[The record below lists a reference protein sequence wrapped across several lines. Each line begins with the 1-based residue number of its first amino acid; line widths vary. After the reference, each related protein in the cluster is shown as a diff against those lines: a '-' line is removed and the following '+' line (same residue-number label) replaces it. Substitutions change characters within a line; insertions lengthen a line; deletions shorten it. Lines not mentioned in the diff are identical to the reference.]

1 MPDVKDNKDKK
12 DKTLNDAQATI
23 GKKQKTPEMKDAQE
37 HHEKPPNAHFAKE
50 VSMYLVFG
58 VLTTLINLA
67 TYSVLVM
74 LGIHYGIA
82 TSAAFVL
89 AVFFA
94 YETNKRFVFDSV
106 KATAR
111 EESRQIA
118 AFFSSRV
125 ATFGVETA
133 GLVLLIEVFGAG
145 EQLSKYLMTAVVVV
159 LNYVLSKHLV
169 FKK

>member
-1 MPDVKDNKDKK
+1 MPDVNDKDWNEER
-12 DKTLNDAQATI
+12 TTI
-23 GKKQKTPEMKDAQE
+23 GKKQEKQE
-37 HHEKPPNAHFAKE
+37 KQEKQVMPLNAHFAKE

-74 LGIHYGIA
+74 LGVHYGIA
-82 TSAAFVL
+82 TSIAFVL

-94 YETNKRFVFDSV
+94 YETNKRFVFNSV
-106 KATAR
+106 KATHQ

-133 GLVLLIEVFGAG
+133 GLVLLIEVLGAG

>member
-1 MPDVKDNKDKK
+1 MTMPDVKDKEIHD
-12 DKTLNDAQATI
+12 TQVTI
-23 GKKQKTPEMKDAQE
+23 GKKQKTQE
-37 HHEKPPNAHFAKE
+37 SQSTQDNHKLHPNAHFAKE

-74 LGIHYGIA
+74 LGVHYGIA
-82 TSAAFVL
+82 TSVAFVL

-106 KATAR
+106 KATAG
-111 EESRQIA
+111 EETRQIA
-118 AFFSSRV
+118 AFFSSRI
-125 ATFGVETA
+125 ATFGVETT
-133 GLVLLIEVFGAG
+133 GLVLLIEFAGAG

>member
-1 MPDVKDNKDKK
+1 MPDVKDKEID
-12 DKTLNDAQATI
+12 DTQVTI
-23 GKKQKTPEMKDAQE
+23 GKKQKSRGKQVTQN
-37 HHEKPPNAHFAKE
+37 HREKSPNTHFAKE

-74 LGIHYGIA
+74 LGVHYGIA
-82 TSAAFVL
+82 TSVAFVL

-106 KATAR
+106 KTTNR
-111 EESRQIA
+111 EETRQIA
-118 AFFSSRV
+118 AFFSSRL

>member
-1 MPDVKDNKDKK
+1 MPGGKRRDPDGG
-12 DKTLNDAQATI
+12 LETI
-23 GKKQKTPEMKDAQE
+23 GKKMGKQAQQEQPQKPVL
-37 HHEKPPNAHFAKE
+37 PLSAHFAKE

-67 TYSVLVM
+67 TYSVLVKV
-74 LGIHYGIA
+74 GVHYGIA
-82 TSAAFVL
+82 TSIAFVL

-106 KATAR
+106 KTTKG

-118 AFFSSRV
+118 AFFSSRI
-125 ATFGVETA
+125 ATFGMETA
-133 GLVLLIEVFGAG
+133 GLVLLIEVVGVG
-145 EQLSKYLMTAVVVV
+145 EQLSKYVMTAVVVV

>member
-1 MPDVKDNKDKK
+1 MPDVKDKEID
-12 DKTLNDAQATI
+12 DTQMTI
-23 GKKQKTPEMKDAQE
+23 GKKQKPRGMQVTQD
-37 HHEKPPNAHFAKE
+37 HCEKSPNTHFAKE

-74 LGIHYGIA
+74 LGVHYGIA
-82 TSAAFVL
+82 TSVAFVL

-106 KATAR
+106 KTTNR
-111 EESRQIA
+111 EETRQIA
-118 AFFSSRV
+118 AFFSSRL

-133 GLVLLIEVFGAG
+133 GLVLLIEFAGAG